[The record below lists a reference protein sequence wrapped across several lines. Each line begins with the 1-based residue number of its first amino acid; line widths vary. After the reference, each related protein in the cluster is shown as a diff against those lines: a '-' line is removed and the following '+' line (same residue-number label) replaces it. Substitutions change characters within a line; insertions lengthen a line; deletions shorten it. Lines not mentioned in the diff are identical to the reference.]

1 MPPCAFVVHFF
12 PRAAESTSHLLRAAT
27 MPNDDG
33 GDHMKD
39 AGLGVPPGART
50 VVFPSFTLES
60 GHVLHDVV
68 VAYSTY
74 GVLNP
79 AGDNGVIVGHSLTSN
94 SCVHE
99 WWGEML
105 GSGPGFC
112 LDVDRD
118 FVVCANYL
126 GSPYGTSSPVTPDPS
141 KPDGRWYAADF
152 PNPCTI
158 RDNVS
163 LQRMLLDHLG
173 VRSLRLAIGGS
184 MGCMLALEFGASYP
198 DYVRELVLVAGCG
211 RHTDWAIG
219 IGEAERFAIMAD
231 GKWAGGDYDPN
242 DPPKAGLAAAR
253 MTAML
258 TYRAPRS
265 VDDRHDRATI
275 SLDTGRPASKPTR
288 HDDLGVTAHANASAT
303 GALPHFEVESYLH
316 YQGRKFARRFD
327 PNCYVQLTC
336 TLDSH
341 DVSRGRGEYEDVMR
355 GVKQRALVVGITSD
369 VLYPFHLQEEMVRL
383 MPAAS
388 MYVIDSPHGHD
399 AFSSRS
405 KVSTTPSR
413 VSARDRDSN
422 RRRHYHGTRT
432 NRIFPRRRD
441 TASWTAV
448 SSPPSSPPSATRP
461 GC

>member
-1 MPPCAFVVHFF
+1 
-12 PRAAESTSHLLRAAT
+12 
-27 MPNDDG
+27 
-33 GDHMKD
+33 
-39 AGLGVPPGART
+39 
-50 VVFPSFTLES
+50 
-60 GHVLHDVV
+60 
-68 VAYSTY
+68 
-74 GVLNP
+74 
-79 AGDNGVIVGHSLTSN
+79 
-94 SCVHE
+94 
-99 WWGEML
+99 
-105 GSGPGFC
+105 
-112 LDVDRD
+112 
-118 FVVCANYL
+118 
-126 GSPYGTSSPVTPDPS
+126 
-141 KPDGRWYAADF
+141 
-152 PNPCTI
+152 
-158 RDNVS
+158 
-163 LQRMLLDHLG
+163 
-173 VRSLRLAIGGS
+173 
-184 MGCMLALEFGASYP
+184 MLALEFGASYP

-355 GVKQRALVVGITSD
+355 GVKQRARGGH
-369 VLYPFHLQEEMVRL
+369 HLRCSVSVPPAGGDGSTDARRVHVRDRL
-383 MPAAS
+383 AA
-388 MYVIDSPHGHD
+388 GHD
-399 AFSSRS
+399 AFLIEIKSLNDAVARFRAGPGLEP
-405 KVSTTPSR
+405 TTTLSWDEDEP
-413 VSARDRDSN
+413 DLPPP
-422 RRRHYHGTRT
+422 
-432 NRIFPRRRD
+432 PRYGVVD
-441 TASWTAV
+441 GGFVAAV
-448 SSPPSSPPSATRP
+448 VAAVGDRP